1 MAEVGSLLKAG
12 AGSRPGGRGTF
23 LCFAKETYPKEK
35 RPHDCDPSA
44 QRWGT
49 PAPGHMRGA
58 PWNSLRA
65 CGAALG
71 QPRRVSPRCGCVLR
85 HTRHPASTPAQAQPQ
100 GVEAP
105 PNIHTGHCFARPGW
119 HRRCA
124 PCVCTCGMWHVAYA
138 MSHVPFAA
146 RMLGR
151 AQQWPEWM
159 FGCSG
164 PHRPFWACREA
175 QRRADQG
182 RALFE
187 PKASLRGPRTA

>member
-1 MAEVGSLLKAG
+1 MLRSAWMAQA
-12 AGSRPGGRGTF
+12 
-23 LCFAKETYPKEK
+23 
-35 RPHDCDPSA
+35 
-44 QRWGT
+44 
-49 PAPGHMRGA
+49 
-58 PWNSLRA
+58 LRA
-65 CGAALG
+65 
-71 QPRRVSPRCGCVLR
+71 VCVY
-85 HTRHPASTPAQAQPQ
+85 
-100 GVEAP
+100 V
-105 PNIHTGHCFARPGW
+105 
-119 HRRCA
+119 
-124 PCVCTCGMWHVAYA
+124 WHVAYA

-164 PHRPFWACREA
+164 PHHPFWACREA